1 MIGIMWY
8 LNAPDAID
16 YAKYRSRAHDVVIT
30 VYDAAGK
37 VIEVHRRKSDFKRTM
52 TNYDRIAC
60 FQRNNKA
67 AACELAPGAE
77 RRFLE
82 AVLIH
87 KDRPG
92 FESP

>member
-1 MIGIMWY
+1 LHIYEVRPRKDKHGVDLISDVLPFGRLWY

-37 VIEVHRRKSDFKRTM
+37 VIEVRWRKGDFKKTM

-60 FQRNNKA
+60 F
-67 AACELAPGAE
+67 
-77 RRFLE
+77 
-82 AVLIH
+82 
-87 KDRPG
+87 
-92 FESP
+92 